1 MKINNSQEL
10 EQKIGE
16 LEAAKTLQQHEL
28 LTQFHVAIDSLR
40 PMNLI
45 KSSLSKIASPHLV
58 STVLKTAC
66 SIGIGLLTNKI
77 AGVGL
82 ASSGIKTFMGGVV
95 KQSLTSTVLGNV
107 DKIKAYGIAI
117 FNNFFAGKKNKF
129 R

>member
-10 EQKIGE
+10 EKMIVE
-16 LEAAKTLQQHEL
+16 LEAKQKMQQQEL
-28 LTQFHVAIDSLR
+28 LNQFHVALESLR

-45 KSSLSKIASPHLV
+45 KSSLGKIASPHLV
-58 STVLKTAC
+58 SSVLKTAG

-77 AGVGL
+77 GGIGL

-95 KQSLTSTVLGNV
+95 KQSVTSTLLENI
-107 DKIKAYGIAI
+107 DKIKAYGTAI
-117 FNNFFAGKKNKF
+117 MHNFLGSKKN

>member
-10 EQKIGE
+10 EKMIAE
-16 LEAAKTLQQHEL
+16 LEAKQKMQQQEL
-28 LTQFHVAIDSLR
+28 LKQFHVALESLR

-45 KSSLSKIASPHLV
+45 KSSLGKIASPHLV
-58 STVLKTAC
+58 SSVLKTAG

-77 AGVGL
+77 GGIGL

-95 KQSLTSTVLGNV
+95 KQSVTSTLLENI
-107 DKIKAYGIAI
+107 DKIKAYGTAI
-117 FNNFFAGKKNKF
+117 MHNFLGSKKN

>member
-10 EQKIGE
+10 EKMIAE
-16 LEAAKTLQQHEL
+16 LEVKQKMQQQEL
-28 LTQFHVAIDSLR
+28 LKQFHVALESLR

-45 KSSLSKIASPHLV
+45 KSSLGKIASPHLV
-58 STVLKTAC
+58 SSVLKTAG

-77 AGVGL
+77 GGIGL

-95 KQSLTSTVLGNV
+95 KQSVTSTLLENI
-107 DKIKAYGIAI
+107 DKIKAYGTAI
-117 FNNFFAGKKNKF
+117 MNNFLRSKKN

>member
-10 EQKIGE
+10 EKMIAE
-16 LEAAKTLQQHEL
+16 LEAKQKMQQQEL
-28 LTQFHVAIDSLR
+28 LKQFHVSLESLR

-45 KSSLSKIASPHLV
+45 KSSLGKIASPHLV
-58 STVLKTAC
+58 SSVLKTAG

-77 AGVGL
+77 GGIGL

-95 KQSLTSTVLGNV
+95 KQSVTSTLLENI
-107 DKIKAYGIAI
+107 DKIKAYATAI
-117 FNNFFAGKKNKF
+117 MNNFWGSKKN

>member
-10 EQKIGE
+10 EKMIAE
-16 LEAAKTLQQHEL
+16 LEAKQKMQQQEL
-28 LTQFHVAIDSLR
+28 LKQFHVALESLR

-45 KSSLSKIASPHLV
+45 KSSLGKIASPHLV
-58 STVLKTAC
+58 GSVLKTAG

-77 AGVGL
+77 GGIGL

-95 KQSLTSTVLGNV
+95 KQSVTSTLLENI
-107 DKIKAYGIAI
+107 DKIKAYGTAI
-117 FNNFFAGKKNKF
+117 MHNFLGSKKN